1 MSVLKNSLI
10 KASAG
15 TGKTF
20 ALATRMIRLMLL
32 GVEPNQI
39 VALTFSRAAAGE
51 IYNQLAGRLAEAA
64 TSDVQAT
71 EESIRV
77 YEGLEPETAQHL
89 RKIHG
94 ADLTRTLFIALLRK
108 LISMQHLSMI
118 GTIDSFMTR
127 MVQAFPL
134 ELGLQGSLT
143 IMDEYR
149 KAREEHAAIA
159 ALLNQG
165 MTASGAQA
173 FFESFRQATFGKE
186 GKTYDEKLT
195 RFVKAWHSTLQDYP
209 DRRAWGQPETIWPNG
224 VIPFA
229 THDSPEHL
237 ADRLASEIRD
247 AWAGLDRATYWD
259 DFCVYVRTF
268 NNTLPSTLPSAI
280 KNVFSAYKPGATS
293 IEITYNRKAICF
305 TGAQAQLIMQTV
317 ENLYGRVLR
326 ARCEMTQGVYRLMS
340 QVEAAYAARTRS
352 SGLLTFDDIPRLISN
367 LDEAVRRNIEY
378 RFDGRFKHWVL
389 DEFQDTSH
397 AQWTAIR
404 NLVDEVIQST
414 EDERSIFIVGDSKQA
429 IYGWRGGDVAIFE
442 NEIGSGHYALSD
454 LSRSYRYCPQIA
466 RLINAV
472 FDGTRLAGTLGSV
485 FAPAGEKWKKLWVPH
500 TSACP
505 DGFVSVER
513 IQAPAKDTD
522 EKTAD
527 PYVKAASAHL
537 RRVRPWERGL
547 TSAILVRSNAH
558 GQLFAEALRSEGIPV
573 VWEGES
579 AICDTPVVTAILHLL
594 HAAEHPSDTLAWRH
608 VCASPL
614 AQTAFK
620 EACAAPG
627 PIGPALLSRS
637 VLEDVARQGL
647 DRTLRIMIEALA
659 ETGIDAFTRSR
670 LDDLLRAATRF
681 MAEADAETMLTDFTA
696 YVEASN
702 RRDIADASTVK
713 ILTIHRSKGLGFDFV
728 ILPIM
733 ETTGLSTVRSGE
745 TLFAADDAWL
755 LADPGKQVSEN
766 DATLKAARCRF
777 ENDGL
782 FEALCVQ
789 YVAMTRAKRAL
800 TVLLKPAAKSAT
812 DTLYFSDCVERALAT
827 ALPWS
832 DGDPEW
838 FEHLPPPDF
847 SRPPAPAVPRLT
859 VREKRQTVR
868 RATPSA
874 SAFHGCAASDL
885 FVRQENRATQRGTR
899 LHEALSRI
907 VWLNETAPQPAD
919 LPVSEVDLTVDSA
932 FRDALRQPP
941 HAIDLW
947 RERSFELI
955 ADGLWISGTLDR
967 VVFFETNGV
976 RSAQIYDFKTNRKR
990 DNEADDDFAK
1000 RMQETYAGQMTHYR
1014 QALAHLAGLPPYAIC
1029 CTLLLTETLQAIT
1042 S

>member
-1 MSVLKNSLI
+1 MRVLRNSLI

-64 TSDVQAT
+64 TSNGQAA
-71 EESIRV
+71 EESRRV

-89 RKIHG
+89 RKLHG
-94 ADLTRTLFIALLRK
+94 AALPRALFTSLLRK

-134 ELGLQGSLT
+134 ELGLQGSLS
-143 IMDEYR
+143 IMSEYR
-149 KAREEHAAIA
+149 KEREEHAAIA
-159 ALLNQG
+159 ALLNQEV
-165 MTASGAQA
+165 TAIGAQA

-186 GKTYDEKLT
+186 GKTYDEKLS
-195 RFVKAWHSTLQDYP
+195 RFVKAWHGTLQNYP
-209 DRRAWGQPETIWPNG
+209 DRRAWGQPEIIWPNG
-224 VIPFA
+224 AIPFA
-229 THDSPEHL
+229 VHDSLEHL

-247 AWAGLDRATYWD
+247 AWAALDRATYWD
-259 DFCVYVRTF
+259 DFCIYVRTF

-305 TGAQAQLIMQTV
+305 TGKQAQLIIQTV
-317 ENLYGRVLR
+317 ESLYGMVLR
-326 ARCEMTQGVYRLMS
+326 ARCEMTQGVYRLMA
-340 QVEAAYAARTRS
+340 QVEAAYAARTRN
-352 SGLLTFDDIPRLISN
+352 SGLLTFDDIPRLIST

-378 RFDGRFKHWVL
+378 RFDGRFKHWAL

-397 AQWTAIR
+397 AQWAAIH
-404 NLVDEVIQST
+404 NLVDEVIQSA
-414 EDERSIFIVGDSKQA
+414 EDERSIFIVGDCKQA

-442 NEIGSGHYALSD
+442 NEIASGHYDLSD
-454 LSRSYRYCPQIA
+454 LSCSYRYCPQIV
-466 RLINAV
+466 RLVNAV
-472 FDGTRLAGTLGSV
+472 FDGTRLSGTLGSA
-485 FAPAGEKWKKLWVPH
+485 FAPAGAKWKKLWVPH

-513 IQAPAKDTD
+513 MQAPAKDTD
-522 EKTAD
+522 EKTSD
-527 PYVKAASAHL
+527 PYVKAASTHL

-558 GQLFAEALRSEGIPV
+558 GQLFADTLRSEGIPA

-594 HAAEHPSDTLAWRH
+594 HVAEHPSDMLAWRH

-614 AQTAFK
+614 AQTVFK
-620 EACAAPG
+620 DACAAPE
-627 PIGPALLSRS
+627 PQGPALLSRT
-637 VLEDVARQGL
+637 VLESVARLGL
-647 DRTLRIMIEALA
+647 DRTLRLMIETLT
-659 ETGIDAFTRSR
+659 ETGIDAFTHSR
-670 LDDLLRAATRF
+670 LDDLLRAATHF
-681 MAEADAETMLTDFTA
+681 MAETDAETLLSDFTA
-696 YVEASN
+696 FVEAFN
-702 RRDIADASTVK
+702 RRDIADSSTVK

-728 ILPIM
+728 LLPIM
-733 ETTGLSTVRSGE
+733 ETTGLSTIRSGE
-745 TLFAADDAWL
+745 TLFAADDTWL

-766 DATLKAARCRF
+766 DATLKAAHRSF
-777 ENDGL
+777 ENDGM

-800 TVLLKPAAKSAT
+800 TVLLKPASKSAT
-812 DTLYFSDCVERALAT
+812 DTLYFSDFVERALPS

-838 FEHLPPPDF
+838 FEHVPVPDI
-847 SRPPAPAVPRLT
+847 SEVPKLATPRLT
-859 VREKRQTVR
+859 VREKRHIVR
-868 RATPSA
+868 RASPSA
-874 SAFHGCAASDL
+874 SAFHGCAASDF
-885 FVRQENRATQRGTR
+885 FVHQESRATQRGTR

-907 VWLNETAPQPAD
+907 VWLNETAPQPED
-919 LPVSEVDLTVDSA
+919 IPTSEVNLTVGSA
-932 FRDALRQPP
+932 FREALLQPP
-941 HAIDLW
+941 HAVELW

-955 ADGLWISGTLDR
+955 ADGLWISGTFDR
-967 VVFFETNGV
+967 VVFFEKSGH
-976 RSAQIYDFKTNRKR
+976 RSAQIYDFKTNRRR
-990 DNEADDDFAK
+990 DNEADGAFAK
-1000 RMQETYAGQMTHYR
+1000 RMQETYAGQMTNYR
-1014 QALAHLAGLPPYAIC
+1014 KALAQLAGLPTSSISCA
-1029 CTLLLTETLQAIT
+1029 LLLTETLQAIT

>member
-1 MSVLKNSLI
+1 MRVLRNSLI

-20 ALATRMIRLMLL
+20 ALATRMIRLLLL

-64 TSDVQAT
+64 TSNGQAA
-71 EESIRV
+71 EESRRV
-77 YEGLEPETAQHL
+77 YEGLEPGTAQHL
-89 RKIHG
+89 RKLHG
-94 ADLTRTLFIALLRK
+94 AALPRALFTSLLRK

-134 ELGLQGSLT
+134 ELGLQGSLS
-143 IMDEYR
+143 IMSEYR
-149 KAREEHAAIA
+149 KEREEHAAIS
-159 ALLNQG
+159 ALLNQDVNDI
-165 MTASGAQA
+165 GAQA
-173 FFESFRQATFGKE
+173 FFDSFRQATFGKE
-186 GKTYDEKLT
+186 GKTYDEKLS
-195 RFVKAWHSTLQDYP
+195 RFVKAWHGTLQDYP
-209 DRRAWGQPETIWPNG
+209 DLRAWGQPKTIWPTG
-224 VIPFA
+224 TIPFA
-229 THDSPEHL
+229 THDSPEQL
-237 ADRLASEIRD
+237 ADRLTAEIRE
-247 AWAGLDRATYWD
+247 AWAAVDRAIFWD
-259 DFCVYVRTF
+259 DFCDFVRTF
-268 NNTLPSTLPSAI
+268 NTTLLAAQPAAV
-280 KNVFSAYKPGATS
+280 KNVLSAYKPGATS
-293 IEITYNRKAICF
+293 IEITYNRKALCF
-305 TGAQAQLIMQTV
+305 TGTQAQLIIQTV

-340 QVEAAYAARTRS
+340 QVDAAYAARTRN
-352 SGLLTFDDIPRLISN
+352 SGLLTFDDIPRLIAN
-367 LDEAVRRNIEY
+367 LDETVRRNIEY
-378 RFDGRFKHWVL
+378 RFDGRFKHWAL

-397 AQWTAIR
+397 AQWAAIH

-414 EDERSIFIVGDSKQA
+414 EDERSIFIVGDCKQA

-442 NEIGSGHYALSD
+442 NEISSGHYDLSD

-466 RLINAV
+466 RFVNAV
-472 FDGTRLAGTLGSV
+472 FDGARLAETLGCE
-485 FAPAGEKWKKLWVPH
+485 FAPAGAKWKKLWVPH

-505 DGFVSVER
+505 AGFVSVER
-513 IQAPAKDTD
+513 MPPPDQDKE

-527 PYVKAASAHL
+527 SYVKAASAHL

-558 GQLFAEALRSEGIPV
+558 GHLFADALRSEGIPA

-594 HAAEHPSDTLAWRH
+594 HVAEHPSDTLAWRH

-614 AQTAFK
+614 VQTVFK
-620 EACAAPG
+620 EACAAPE
-627 PIGPALLSRS
+627 PQGPALLSRT
-637 VLEDVARQGL
+637 VLESVARLGL
-647 DRTLRIMIEALA
+647 DRTLRLMIEALA

-670 LDDLLRAATRF
+670 LDDLLRAATHF
-681 MAEADAETMLTDFTA
+681 MAETDAETLLSDFTA
-696 YVEASN
+696 FVEAFN
-702 RRDIADASTVK
+702 RRDIADSSTVK

-728 ILPIM
+728 LLPIM
-733 ETTGLSTVRSGE
+733 ETTGLSSVRSGG

-766 DATLKAARCRF
+766 DATLKAAHRSF

-800 TVLLKPAAKSAT
+800 TVLLKPASKNAT
-812 DTLYFSDCVERALAT
+812 DTLYFSDCIERALPP

-832 DGDPEW
+832 DGDSGW
-838 FEHLPPPDF
+838 FEHVPVPDV
-847 SRPPAPAVPRLT
+847 SKVTEPAAPRLT
-859 VREKRQTVR
+859 VRERRLTVR
-868 RATPSA
+868 RATPSS

-885 FVRQENRATQRGTR
+885 FMHQESRATQRGTR

-907 VWLNETAPQPAD
+907 VWLNESAPQPED
-919 LPVSEVDLTVDSA
+919 LPTSEVNLTAGSA
-932 FRDALRQPP
+932 FREALLQPP
-941 HAIDLW
+941 HAVELW

-955 ADGLWISGTLDR
+955 AGGLWISGTFDR
-967 VVFFETNGV
+967 VVFFEKSGH
-976 RSAQIYDFKTNRKR
+976 RSAQIYDFKTNRR
-990 DNEADDDFAK
+990 RNNETEDAFAK
-1000 RMQETYAGQMTHYR
+1000 RMQETYAGQMTNYR
-1014 QALAHLAGLPPYAIC
+1014 QALAQLSGLPASSIS